1 MALKATL
8 AALSFKTI
16 DVAKDKVANSCACAP
31 SSGRAM
37 PLGCSHS
44 PTHAPAH
51 ALTRSPTR

>member
-31 SSGRAM
+31 SSGHAL

-51 ALTRSPTR
+51 ALTR